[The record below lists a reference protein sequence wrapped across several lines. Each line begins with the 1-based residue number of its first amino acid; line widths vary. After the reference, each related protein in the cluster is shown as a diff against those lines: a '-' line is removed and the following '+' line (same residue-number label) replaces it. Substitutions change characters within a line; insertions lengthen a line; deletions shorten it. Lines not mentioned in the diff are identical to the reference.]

1 MASIDRSIVRS
12 IGILRRVGMHQDVR
26 TYIQR
31 RQKDVSNPHISFIRK
46 LTTLQLAIFTIYYF
60 YFVISCTPV
69 LTHNYFQP
77 SVSCSCICES
87 FVWHFVASRKS
98 LSLSKNLQCT
108 EKDRRRTYDMCWAV
122 DSSPRLSK
130 NYNYNLLLVFVC

>member
-46 LTTLQLAIFTIYYF
+46 LTTLRLAILPFIIFILSSLAPLFLRTITSNLASHVAA
-60 YFVISCTPV
+60 FVRALSDISLPREKVCPYLRTSSVQRKTEEGHMICVEQWTV
-69 LTHNYFQP
+69 L
-77 SVSCSCICES
+77 
-87 FVWHFVASRKS
+87 
-98 LSLSKNLQCT
+98 L
-108 EKDRRRTYDMCWAV
+108 D
-122 DSSPRLSK
+122 
-130 NYNYNLLLVFVC
+130 